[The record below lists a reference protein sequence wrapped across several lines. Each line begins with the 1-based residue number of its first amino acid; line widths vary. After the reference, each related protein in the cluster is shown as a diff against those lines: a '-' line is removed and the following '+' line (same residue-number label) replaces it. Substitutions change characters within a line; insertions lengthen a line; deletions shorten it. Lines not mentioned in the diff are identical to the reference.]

1 MSDPARLVHRPTLD
15 GTLLRAA
22 RREVPPARA
31 HKRMLSTLGI
41 GTTAATAATAKSVA
55 AAMAVAKA
63 KSAATGVTTAMFAKW
78 TLIGA
83 VGALATIGAVREMP
97 VLLGQG
103 SRPAAVPAP
112 NTTTSPRRKVAKAP
126 AVGEPAPA
134 QSSAV
139 PKSDAGFQA
148 TATRSTR
155 SSASPAVSGLAAEVS
170 ALDRARAATD
180 AHDPGGALALL
191 DAYQRRFPNGSLQ
204 PEAQLLR
211 VEALVQQGRRSQALP
226 IARRL
231 LDAAPDGPLS
241 ERVQRIFPEL
251 R

>member
-1 MSDPARLVHRPTLD
+1 MSDPARLIHRPTLD

-41 GTTAATAATAKSVA
+41 GATAATAATAKSA
-55 AAMAVAKA
+55 AATMAASTA

-83 VGALATIGAVREMP
+83 VSALATIGAVRELP
-97 VLLGQG
+97 VLLDQG
-103 SRPAAVPAP
+103 SRPAAVPAS
-112 NTTTSPRRKVAKAP
+112 NTTTSPYRKVANAP

-134 QSSAV
+134 V
-139 PKSDAGFQA
+139 PSNVPQSDARLRA
-148 TATRSTR
+148 AATRPTPNSP
-155 SSASPAVSGLAAEVS
+155 APAVSGLAAEVS
-170 ALDRARAATD
+170 ALDRARLATV
-180 AHDPGGALALL
+180 ARNPGRALALL

-211 VEALVQQGRRSQALP
+211 VEALIQQGRRSQALP

-241 ERVQRIFPEL
+241 ERVQQIFPEL